1 MLDDLFDYIICSTGE
16 LDIEFVIEIAIK
28 YISQNA
34 GDKVMTIAEKLEK
47 KGMEKG
53 IAEGMEKGKAEGKTE
68 VALGMLK
75 EGMSIE
81 VVSRITG
88 LSEEEIERLR

>member
-1 MLDDLFDYIICSTGE
+1 MDAEQG
-16 LDIEFVIEIAIK
+16 
-28 YISQNA
+28 SQPARTDA
-34 GDKVMTIAEKLEK
+34 GLAAYPAAKLR
-47 KGMEKG
+47 G
-53 IAEGMEKGKAEGKTE
+53 GMEKGKAE